1 MAHKRIFVA
10 LAALSLAWSGAA
22 AAQQDAGT
30 PAPEA
35 GTKTP
40 KRICRSITPTG
51 SRLTLR
57 RCMSQAE
64 WDARQDK
71 AQEGMLKHQTDTTTT
86 YEQMKGPG

>member
-10 LAALSLAWSGAA
+10 LATLGLAWAGAA
-22 AAQQDAGT
+22 AAQQDGAT

-35 GTKTP
+35 GKTP

-71 AQEGMLKHQTDTTTT
+71 AQEGMLKHQTDNTTL
-86 YEQMKGPG
+86 YEHQKGPG